1 MAQPRNVQQ
10 QNALTIESML
20 ATARAVRRGGMPA
33 GAVRFLAARGIDVAS
48 CAVISIETAGYML
61 CLAHGIEALLVTPEQ
76 RIHEVELELD
86 ESHEH
91 VLQVIAFRDVTDA
104 QNLSTQNRGTGWGW
118 GAMALEVYRRLSETC
133 AIDTPAA

>member
-10 QNALTIESML
+10 QNTLTVEAML
-20 ATARAVRRGGMPA
+20 ATARAVRRSGMPV
-33 GAVRFLAARGIDVAS
+33 GAARFLAARGVDVAD
-48 CAVISIETAGYML
+48 CAVVSIETAGYML

-104 QNLSTQNRGTGWGW
+104 QDFSTQNRGTGWGW
-118 GAMALEVYRRLSETC
+118 GAMALEVQRRLSEAC
-133 AIDTPAA
+133 ALDPPAG